1 MRGNLSNEESGNF
14 FHSALRQT
22 KPLLMSPS
30 KPPHRRSSKRVT
42 RRRTLPQGGK
52 RPCDRPRVDS
62 RLKRIFKQIG
72 VPEATPFQPD
82 PFQLDALKR
91 VRSNDVIVSAPTGAG
106 KTWIASEAIRRL
118 LTEGM
123 RVWYASPLKALS
135 NTIYRQ
141 FQVDFGVDQCG
152 ILTGDRKENAQAPI
166 IVGTTEILRN
176 QLYDA
181 MHKGSSINTDLV
193 ILDEAHYLS
202 DPDRGVVWEEI
213 LIYLPARVRLLLLS
227 ATIPNA
233 DELADWLQENRGVQV
248 HVVCEEQR
256 PVPLEMLFL
265 FEDGFISQL
274 GGSRGLSSR
283 VRKSMQEKRNQGP
296 GNRGRGRAPAYGE
309 VIRCLRNLDL
319 LPAIFFLKSRADCDR
334 AILTCPGSG
343 PPNRLQEKARVEVSE
358 WVSSHPYLKGNRQ
371 LRPLIQGLVGAH
383 HAGQL
388 PAWKLLVEKMMGK
401 GLLEA
406 IFSTSTVA
414 AGVNFPARTVV
425 LVQSDRFDGREFR
438 NLTARDFHQM
448 VGRAG
453 RRGKD
458 RIGFVV
464 TLPGPHQDPGL
475 LLALKD
481 APPEPLE
488 SRIHINFSMTLN
500 LLLSHSPK
508 EVQTL
513 LDRSFAGFQRGRLDS
528 RTQGKWDRLIRSMAG
543 ELSGGMCDIR
553 DPFEVLEYIEGRS
566 RLQARIR
573 RQKRERRQRE
583 ARIAFEDKLEP
594 GRLFL
599 HKKGGVHVVFR
610 RSDMDDTIACE
621 AMNVEKPMRIQKGRI
636 RLRRVRAERIELLFD
651 RRLDL
656 PEDPAPRAVSRLLE
670 DVDLDG
676 LEVLQAKT
684 HPREEKGPEASDDRP
699 GGLPCETCPRFKD
712 CHTPKNQ
719 HLKEILREVRNLSG
733 RLEGM
738 SQGLWLSFKRHLR
751 FLKDT
756 GFVDER
762 DRLTA
767 DGEWAAMLRLDH
779 PLLIADAIRK
789 GAFAD
794 TTPELL
800 AGIIAP
806 FVWDREL
813 EVALRVSQTID
824 LEGPARAWERV
835 LDSIDGIRS
844 AKTAR
849 GFADPEILFWPAA
862 ALYLWAR
869 GSSWKELLDM
879 VPVDEGDMASLVM
892 RTADHLRQVEGL
904 KATHPD
910 IAASAG
916 AAISM
921 ILREPAVQF

>member
-1 MRGNLSNEESGNF
+1 
-14 FHSALRQT
+14 
-22 KPLLMSPS
+22 MS
-30 KPPHRRSSKRVT
+30 
-42 RRRTLPQGGK
+42 RRRTPPQVGR
-52 RPCDRPRVDS
+52 RPCDRPGVDS
-62 RLKRIFKQIG
+62 RLKRLFKQIG
-72 VPEATPFQPD
+72 VPEARPFEPD
-82 PFQLDALKR
+82 PFQRDALER
-91 VRSNDVIVSAPTGAG
+91 VRSHDVIVSAPTGAG

-118 LTEGM
+118 LTEGL

-135 NTIYRQ
+135 NAIYRQ
-141 FQVDFGVDQCG
+141 FQIEFGEDQCG
-152 ILTGDRKENAQAPI
+152 ILTGDRKENAQAPV

-181 MHKGSSINTDLV
+181 MHKGSDINTDLV

-233 DELADWLQENRGVQV
+233 EELGAWLQENRSVQA
-248 HVVCEEQR
+248 HVVCEEKR

-265 FEDGFISQL
+265 SEDGFISPL
-274 GGSRGLSSR
+274 GGRRGLSSR
-283 VRKSMQEKRNQGP
+283 VRRSVKEQRNHGP
-296 GNRGRGRAPAYGE
+296 GEKGRGRAPDYGE

-319 LPAIFFLKSRADCDR
+319 LPAIFFLKSRTECDR
-334 AILTCPGSG
+334 AILSCPGSG
-343 PPNRLQEKARVEVSE
+343 PPSLVREKARMEVSE
-358 WVSSHPYLKGNRQ
+358 WVSNHPYLKGNRQ

-388 PAWKLLVEKMMGK
+388 PVWKLLVEKMMEK
-401 GLLEA
+401 SLLEA

-438 NLTARDFHQM
+438 DLTARDFHQM

-458 RIGFVV
+458 HIGFGVV
-464 TLPGPHQDPGL
+464 LPGPHQDPRH

-513 LDRSFAGFQRGRLDS
+513 LGRSFAGFQRGRLDS
-528 RTQGKWDRLIRSMAG
+528 RTRGKWERLIRVMAG
-543 ELSGGMCDIR
+543 ELSGGLCDIR
-553 DPFEVLEYIEGRS
+553 DPFEVLEYIEGRA
-566 RLQARIR
+566 RLQAKIR
-573 RQKRERRQRE
+573 RHKRERRQRE
-583 ARIAFEDKLEP
+583 ARIAFAEKLEP

-599 HKKGGVHVVFR
+599 HKKGGVHMVFGC
-610 RSDMDDTIACE
+610 SGVEDTIACE
-621 AMNVEKPMRIQKGRI
+621 ALNIERPVRVRKGRI
-636 RLRRVRAERIELLFD
+636 RLRRVRLDRIELLFD
-651 RRLDL
+651 RLLEL
-656 PEDPAPRAVSRLLE
+656 PEDLSLRAVSRLLE
-670 DVDLDG
+670 EVDLDD
-676 LEVLQAKT
+676 LKVLQ
-684 HPREEKGPEASDDRP
+684 PRSHTRDEKELVSWDERR
-699 GGLPCETCPRFKD
+699 GGIPCDGCPRFKD

-719 HLKEILREVRNLSG
+719 RLKGILREVRDLIG
-733 RLEGM
+733 RMQGTSE
-738 SQGLWLSFKRHLR
+738 GLWLSFKRHLR
-751 FLKDT
+751 FLKET

-779 PLLIADAIRK
+779 PLLIADAIRN
-789 GAFAD
+789 GAFNGA
-794 TTPELL
+794 TPQLL

-813 EVALRVSQTID
+813 EVKLRVSDNMD
-824 LEGPARAWERV
+824 LEALVREWERV
-835 LDSIDGIRS
+835 LDSLDWIRA
-844 AKTAR
+844 AKTSR
-849 GFADPEILFWPAA
+849 GFPDPEVLFWPAA
-862 ALYLWAR
+862 ALYQWAG
-869 GSSWKELLDM
+869 GSTWEELLDM
-879 VPVDEGDMASLVM
+879 VPVDEGDMVSLVM
-892 RTADHLRQVEGL
+892 RTADHLRQIEGL
-904 KATHPD
+904 RETHPD
-910 IAASAG
+910 IAATAG
-916 AAISM
+916 AAVSM

>member
-1 MRGNLSNEESGNF
+1 
-14 FHSALRQT
+14 
-22 KPLLMSPS
+22 MS
-30 KPPHRRSSKRVT
+30 
-42 RRRTLPQGGK
+42 RRRTPSQHGNN
-52 RPCDRPRVDS
+52 PCDRPRVDS

-72 VPEATPFQPD
+72 VPEARPFQPD

-91 VRSNDVIVSAPTGAG
+91 VKSHDVIVSAPTGAG

-118 LTEGM
+118 LSEGM

-141 FQVDFGVDQCG
+141 FQIEFGEDQCG

-233 DELADWLQENRGVQV
+233 DELAAWLQENRGVPA
-248 HVVCEEQR
+248 HVVLEEQR

-265 FEDGFISQL
+265 STDGFISPL

-283 VRKSMQEKRNQGP
+283 VRRAMQEQRNQGA
-296 GNRGRGRAPAYGE
+296 GDRGRGRLPAYGE

-319 LPAIFFLKSRADCDR
+319 LPAVFFLKSRADCDR
-334 AILTCPGSG
+334 AIVSCADSRPPTRMQDQARIQVSG
-343 PPNRLQEKARVEVSE
+343 
-358 WVSSHPYLKGNRQ
+358 WVSSHPYLKGHRQ
-371 LRPLIQGLVGAH
+371 LRPLTKSLVGAH

-388 PAWKLLVEKMMGK
+388 PVWKLFIEKMMENGF
-401 GLLEA
+401 LEA

-438 NLTARDFHQM
+438 DLTARDFHQM

-458 RIGFVV
+458 QIGFGVV
-464 TLPGPHQDPGL
+464 LPGPHQDPGL

-500 LLLSHSPK
+500 LLLSHSPRGVK
-508 EVQTL
+508 TL

-528 RTQGKWDRLIRSMAG
+528 RTRRKWERLIRAMAG
-543 ELSGGMCDIR
+543 ELSGGMCDIQ
-553 DPFEVLEYIEGRS
+553 DPFVVLEYIEGRAG
-566 RLQARIR
+566 LQAKIR
-573 RQKRERRQRE
+573 RHKRERRQRE
-583 ARIAFEDKLEP
+583 ARIAFEDSLEP

-610 RSDMDDTIACE
+610 RSDRDDTIACE
-621 AMNVEKPMRIQKGRI
+621 ALNAEKPMRIQKGRI
-636 RLRRVRAERIELLFD
+636 RLRRVRADRIQLLFD
-651 RRLDL
+651 RRLEL
-656 PEDPAPRAVSRLLE
+656 PEDPTPRAVSRLLE
-670 DVDLDG
+670 GMDLDD
-676 LEVLQAKT
+676 LKVLQAKT
-684 HPREEKGPEASDDRP
+684 PPWEENGAEASDDRL
-699 GGLPCETCPRFKD
+699 GGLPCEGCPRFKD
-712 CHTPKNQ
+712 CHTTKNRR
-719 HLKEILREVRNLSG
+719 LKGILREVRNLSG

-738 SQGLWLSFKRHLR
+738 SEGLWLSFKRHLR
-751 FLKDT
+751 FLKET
-756 GFVDER
+756 GFVNGR
-762 DRLTA
+762 DRLTS

-813 EVALRVSQTID
+813 DVALRASGTMDFEALV
-824 LEGPARAWERV
+824 RAWERV
-835 LDSIDGIRS
+835 LDSIDGIRA

-849 GFADPEILFWPAA
+849 GFSDPEVLFWPAA
-862 ALYLWAR
+862 ALYLWAG
-869 GSSWKELLDM
+869 GSTWNELLDV
-879 VPVDEGDMASLVM
+879 VPVDEGDMASLIM

-904 KATHPD
+904 RETHPD
-910 IAASAG
+910 IAARAG
-916 AAISM
+916 AAIAM